1 MIDEIEGR
9 NKVAPQ
15 MMMMEYQPQMQDMA
29 AAGPTSVAAA
39 PPKPR
44 GLDPAVVKHKVLDMV
59 KNVISSDDDIET
71 DSPFME
77 AGMDSLSSV
86 ELVSQVA
93 KEFQMALSPA
103 LIFDFPTVRAM
114 VDHIV
119 DESKAAIEGF

>member
-1 MIDEIEGR
+1 MMQAGAA
-9 NKVAPQ
+9 VA
-15 MMMMEYQPQMQDMA
+15 DVGGG
-29 AAGPTSVAAA
+29 GPASVAAAA

-59 KNVISSDDDIET
+59 KNVISSDDEIET

-103 LIFDFPTVRAM
+103 LIFDFPTVRMM

-119 DESKAAIEGF
+119 DESKAAIEAGY